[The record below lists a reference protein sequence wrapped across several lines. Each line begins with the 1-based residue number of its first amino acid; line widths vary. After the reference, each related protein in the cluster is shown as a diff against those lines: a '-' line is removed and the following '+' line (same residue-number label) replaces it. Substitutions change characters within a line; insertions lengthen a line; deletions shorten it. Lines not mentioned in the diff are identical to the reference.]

1 MTSMKRFFVLA
12 LMACAPA
19 MAADVAVSVTVGDPR
34 FFGRLEIG
42 SFPQPRLIFPKP
54 VVVQVVPVGVVR
66 EPMYLRVP
74 PGHEKHWSKHCAEY
88 GACGHPVYFVEDRW
102 YNDVYV
108 PEYKARHG
116 HGEHGDHDDHGDHE
130 GKDHGH
136 GNGKGKGH
144 GND

>member
-1 MTSMKRFFVLA
+1 MTNMKRFFVLA

-88 GACGHPVYFVEDRW
+88 NACGHPVYFVEDRW

>member
-1 MTSMKRFFVLA
+1 MTNMKRFFVLA

-88 GACGHPVYFVEDRW
+88 NACGHPVYFVEDRW

-108 PEYKARHG
+108 PEYKAGHG

>member
-1 MTSMKRFFVLA
+1 MPSMKRFFVLA

-19 MAADVAVSVTVGDPR
+19 MAAEVSVSVTVGDPR

-54 VVVQVVPVGVVR
+54 VIVEAVPMRVVR
-66 EPMYLRVP
+66 EPIYLRVP

-88 GACGHPVYFVEDRW
+88 NACGHPVYFVEDRW

-108 PEYKARHG
+108 PEYQARHG
-116 HGEHGDHDDHGDHE
+116 HGAHE
-130 GKDHGH
+130 GKDHDNGK
-136 GNGKGKGH
+136 GKGKGH